1 MRFKPGKALLHSILL
16 CLIILNGALAQ
27 SHFQLQATD
36 YGILPRSAETLSG
49 VLTMP
54 LFHASAEHLWGN
66 LLALFSLSFL
76 LGLFAPGLLPRAIL
90 IMWLLSGSI
99 LWMIGRP
106 LWHIGASGLVYGLI
120 AWFPALALWRRNQAY
135 NVLTLLVLIY
145 YGSAVWGLFP
155 ANPQVSYEGHISGLI
170 SGILTAFFLRKH
182 VPQDPKKDSDA
193 DPAEVDGNEEDRYMQ
208 FDYRRESNATPSDNS
223 E

>member
-1 MRFKPGKALLHSILL
+1 MNFKPGKALLNSILL
-16 CLIILNGALAQ
+16 CVIILNGSLAQ
-27 SHFQLQATD
+27 SHFQLQAAD
-36 YGILPRSAETLSG
+36 YGILPRTAETLSG

-66 LLALFSLSFL
+66 LLGLFSLSFL

-90 IMWLLSGSI
+90 FMWLLSGSI

-120 AWFPALALWRRNQAY
+120 AWFPTMALLRRNQAY

-145 YGSAVWGLFP
+145 YGSAIWGLFP

-170 SGILTAFFLRKH
+170 SGILAAVILRKH
-182 VPQDPKKDSDA
+182 VPQDPKRESGSDA
-193 DPAEVDGNEEDRYMQ
+193 AEDDADDDRYMR
-208 FDYRRESNATPSDNS
+208 FDFRQERAATPDDNS

>member
-1 MRFKPGKALLHSILL
+1 MSIKPGKALLNSILL
-16 CLIILNGALAQ
+16 CVIILNGSLAQ

-90 IMWLLSGSI
+90 IMWLLSGFI
-99 LWMIGRP
+99 LWTIGRP

-120 AWFPALALWRRNQAY
+120 AWFPAMAILRRNQAY

-145 YGSAVWGLFP
+145 YGSAIWGLFP
-155 ANPQVSYEGHISGLI
+155 GNPQVSYEGHISGLI
-170 SGILTAFFLRKH
+170 SGIITAIFLRNH
-182 VPQDPKKDSDA
+182 VPQDPKTESGSDLTEG
-193 DPAEVDGNEEDRYMQ
+193 DVHEDRYME
-208 FDYRRESNATPSDNS
+208 FDFRQERTITPDDNS

>member
-1 MRFKPGKALLHSILL
+1 MSFKPGKALLNSILL
-16 CLIILNGALAQ
+16 CVIILNGSLAQ

-36 YGILPRSAETLSG
+36 YGILPRTTETLSG

-90 IMWLLSGSI
+90 SIWLLSGFM

-120 AWFPALALWRRNQAY
+120 AWFPTMSLLRRNQAY
-135 NVLTLLVLIY
+135 HVLTLLVLIY

-170 SGILTAFFLRKH
+170 SGMLTAIILRKH
-182 VPQDPKKDSDA
+182 IPQDPPKEDRSDVMDEHA
-193 DPAEVDGNEEDRYMQ
+193 YEDRYMR
-208 FDYRRESNATPSDNS
+208 FDFRKEDTVTPGDNS